1 VLTYRDTLWAAQNRH
16 AWRDFEA
23 MGAPLH
29 IEMTLTSRVDLA
41 NLVHAAS
48 DEICRLAGI
57 DEDSM
62 LNLGLALREATVNAM
77 KHGNKL
83 VSERPVT
90 IIFDLK
96 GNRLEIAIHDQ
107 GEGFDFKRDVDPRLP
122 ENIEK
127 TNGRGMFLIRNFV
140 DDVRYTHTPGGGTTV
155 HLVKKIPR
163 GAGRRASHR

>member
-1 VLTYRDTLWAAQNRH
+1 
-16 AWRDFEA
+16 
-23 MGAPLH
+23 MGVTLH
-29 IEMTLTSRVDLA
+29 IGLTLNSRVDLA

-83 VSERPVT
+83 DERKQVGVT
-90 IIFDLK
+90 FDLNGK
-96 GNRLEIAIHDQ
+96 RLEIAIHDQ

-122 ENIEK
+122 ENLEK

-140 DDVRYTHTPGGGTTV
+140 DEVRYAHVPGQGTTV
-155 HLVKKIPR
+155 YLVKKLPR
-163 GAGRRASHR
+163 HAGRRASGG

>member
-1 VLTYRDTLWAAQNRH
+1 
-16 AWRDFEA
+16 

-29 IEMTLTSRVDLA
+29 IEMTLNSRVDLA

-83 VSERPVT
+83 VEEKPVR
-90 IIFDLK
+90 IVFDLK
-96 GNRLEIAIHDQ
+96 GNRLEITIRDQ
-107 GEGFDFKRDVDPRLP
+107 GEGFDFTREVDPRLP
-122 ENIEK
+122 ENLEK
-127 TNGRGMFLIRNFV
+127 TNGRGLFLIRNFV
-140 DDVRYTHTPGGGTTV
+140 DEFRYSHTPGVGTTV
-155 HLVKKIPR
+155 SLIKR
-163 GAGRRASHR
+163 LSRRAGRSVGRG

>member
-1 VLTYRDTLWAAQNRH
+1 MTVPTDRDTLWAAQNRH

-83 VSERPVT
+83 VSERPVN
-90 IIFDLK
+90 I
-96 GNRLEIAIHDQ
+96 
-107 GEGFDFKRDVDPRLP
+107 GEPDGYV
-122 ENIEK
+122 IES
-127 TNGRGMFLIRNFV
+127 RSSSFSS
-140 DDVRYTHTPGGGTTV
+140 PGTTA
-155 HLVKKIPR
+155 I
-163 GAGRRASHR
+163 GMG

>member
-1 VLTYRDTLWAAQNRH
+1 MSAS
-16 AWRDFEA
+16 
-23 MGAPLH
+23 LH
-29 IEMTLTSRVDLA
+29 IEMTLNSRVDLA

-57 DEDSM
+57 DEDAM

-83 VSERPVT
+83 IEAKPVH
-90 IIFDLK
+90 ISFDLT
-96 GNRLEIAIHDQ
+96 GARLEIRIRDQ

-122 ENIEK
+122 ENLEK

-140 DDVRYTHTPGGGTTV
+140 DDVKYTHEPGVGTTLR
-155 HLVKKIPR
+155 LVKKLPR
-163 GAGRRASHR
+163 RQGRRASRQ